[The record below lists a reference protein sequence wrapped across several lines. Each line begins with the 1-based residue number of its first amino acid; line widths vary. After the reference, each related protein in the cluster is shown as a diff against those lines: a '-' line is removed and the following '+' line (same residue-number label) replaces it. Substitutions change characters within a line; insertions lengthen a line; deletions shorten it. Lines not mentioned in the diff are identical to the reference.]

1 MSAITAIR
9 QTPDDGLDALLLACP
24 QLPPG
29 PWAHVNAL
37 RADGHAELNTLTLPS
52 LRDEAWRFTDLK
64 PLTRMSIKPLRA
76 ASPIQ
81 AADIAQF
88 ELPEA
93 AIRLVFVDGIHA
105 PHLSSSS
112 VDNGGLVVANLP
124 EAMTAGASTVA
135 AHLGRHQAIAGDIFT
150 ALNNAC
156 LADAA
161 VILVPRDRVLT
172 APVHV
177 LFVATREA
185 VVSHPRCLLVAEPG
199 SSVTLIED
207 YAALLDAPYLSNPLT
222 EIVLA
227 EGASVRHIRVQR
239 EGSEAFHIGSG
250 TVSLGRSSSYQSV
263 SVSFGARISR
273 CSFKASLGEGAEC
286 TMDGLAL
293 VTGSQL
299 ADTHSIVDH
308 TMPHGT
314 ARQLHKCIAGG
325 GARAVFN
332 GRIMVRRGA
341 QQTDSVQMSRNLL
354 LSSKARIDTQPQLE
368 IFADDVK
375 CAHGATVAPLDEEE
389 VFYLNSRG
397 LGDKAARELLT
408 YAFGAEIIER
418 IPVASLRGQLTRHML
433 AQTGAPS

>member
-9 QTPDDGLDALLLACP
+9 QTPEDGLDALLLACP

-29 PWAHVNAL
+29 PWAHLNAL

-76 ASPIQ
+76 ARPIQ
-81 AADIAQF
+81 AGDIAQF

-93 AIRLVFVDGIHA
+93 PIRLVFVDGIHA
-105 PHLSSSS
+105 PHLSSGI
-112 VDNGGLVVANLP
+112 VDGSGLVVANLP
-124 EAMTAGASTVA
+124 DAMTADASTLS

-161 VILVPRDRVLT
+161 VILVPRNRVLA

-177 LFVATREA
+177 LFVAAREA

-207 YAALLDAPYLSNPLT
+207 HVSLLDAPCLSNPIT

-227 EGASVRHIRVQR
+227 ETASVRHIRVQR
-239 EGSEAFHIGSG
+239 DSSQAFHVGSG
-250 TVSLGRSSSYQSV
+250 TVSLGRASHYQSV

-273 CSFKASLGEGAEC
+273 YNLKVSLGEGAEC
-286 TMDGLAL
+286 TIAGLAL

-299 ADTHSIVDH
+299 ADTHSVVDH

-325 GARAVFN
+325 SARAVFN
-332 GRIMVRRGA
+332 GRIIVRQGA

-354 LSSKARIDTQPQLE
+354 LSTKARIDTQPQLE

-375 CAHGATVAPLDEEE
+375 CAHGATVAPLDDEE
-389 VFYLNSRG
+389 VFYLKSRG
-397 LGDKAARELLT
+397 LADQAARELLT

-418 IPVASLRGQLTRHML
+418 IPVASLCGQLTQHML

>member
-135 AHLGRHQAIAGDIFT
+135 AHLGRHQAIAGDI
-150 ALNNAC
+150 
-156 LADAA
+156 
-161 VILVPRDRVLT
+161 
-172 APVHV
+172 
-177 LFVATREA
+177 
-185 VVSHPRCLLVAEPG
+185 
-199 SSVTLIED
+199 
-207 YAALLDAPYLSNPLT
+207 
-222 EIVLA
+222 
-227 EGASVRHIRVQR
+227 
-239 EGSEAFHIGSG
+239 
-250 TVSLGRSSSYQSV
+250 
-263 SVSFGARISR
+263 
-273 CSFKASLGEGAEC
+273 
-286 TMDGLAL
+286 
-293 VTGSQL
+293 
-299 ADTHSIVDH
+299 
-308 TMPHGT
+308 
-314 ARQLHKCIAGG
+314 LH
-325 GARAVFN
+325 
-332 GRIMVRRGA
+332 GA
-341 QQTDSVQMSRNLL
+341 QQRLSGRCGRHSRP
-354 LSSKARIDTQPQLE
+354 ARPG
-368 IFADDVK
+368 
-375 CAHGATVAPLDEEE
+375 AHGAGTRAVRRDPGSGREPPALPAGGRTGQQRDAD
-389 VFYLNSRG
+389 RG
-397 LGDKAARELLT
+397 LRSPAGCALPEQSADRDRACGGCIGPAHPRAARQAARLSTSAAVRYLSVVRAVT
-408 YAFGAEIIER
+408 SRSA
-418 IPVASLRGQLTRHML
+418 
-433 AQTGAPS
+433 

>member
-9 QTPDDGLDALLLACP
+9 QTPDDGLDALLRACP

-37 RADGHAELNTLTLPS
+37 RADGHAELNALTLPS
-52 LRDEAWRFTDLK
+52 QHDEAWRFTDLK

-93 AIRLVFVDGIHA
+93 AIRLVFVDGIHS
-105 PHLSSSS
+105 PQLSSGE
-112 VDNGGLVVANLP
+112 VDDGGLVVANLRD
-124 EAMTAGASTVA
+124 AMTADASTVA

-150 ALNNAC
+150 AFNSAC

-161 VILVPRDRVLT
+161 VILIPRNRVLP
-172 APVHV
+172 APLHV

-185 VVSHPRCLLVAEPG
+185 AVSHPRCLLVAERG

-207 YAALLDAPYLSNPLT
+207 HVSLLDAPYLSNPLT

-227 EGASVRHIRVQR
+227 DHASVRHIRVQR
-239 EGSEAFHIGSG
+239 DSSQAFHIGSG
-250 TVSLGRSSSYQSV
+250 TVSLGHASHYQSV

-273 CSFKASLGEGAEC
+273 YSFKASLGEGAEC
-286 TMDGLAL
+286 TIDGLAL

-332 GRIMVRRGA
+332 GRIMVRQGA

-354 LSSKARIDTQPQLE
+354 LSTKARIDTQPQLE

-375 CAHGATVAPLDEEE
+375 CAHGATVAPLDDDE

-418 IPVASLRGQLTRHML
+418 IPVASLRRQLTRHML